1 MANIPAYQQG
11 MDLEYYHQE
20 LNASLQQNI
29 SDNGM
34 VMPSQ
39 SATAIN
45 NLATS
50 PTAQPGTFWYDTT
63 NDRWVGRKA
72 DGTLVSL
79 NETPI

>member
-20 LNASLQQNI
+20 LNTSLQQNI

-39 SATAIN
+39 DDSTISTLSSQAP
-45 NLATS
+45 S
-50 PTAQPGTFWYDTT
+50 GTVWASTDT
-63 NDRWVGRKA
+63 NKLIVNFG
-72 DGTLVSL
+72 GVLYSL
-79 NETPI
+79 DMTPV